1 MSIRKHELL
10 LLGAAALLGFALAAG
25 PVLADGKHAAPPNA
39 VASTK

>member
-25 PVLADGKHAAPPNA
+25 PVLADGKHAPASH

>member
-25 PVLADGKHAAPPNA
+25 PVLADGKDAPPPHA
-39 VASTK
+39 VATTK

>member
-1 MSIRKHELL
+1 MSISKHELL

-25 PVLADGKHAAPPNA
+25 PVLADGKHASASHA